1 MSPYQLPVITE
12 PEPIGDDEI
21 ILVTSGDLR
30 LSANQ
35 ECWPAQS
42 EMEEKVN
49 AVFKGEGYTIKRGH
63 PYDEELGHG
72 FIWNQRMGMEVFRD
86 IPKDAK
92 VIVAEAVWQ
101 YSHHVLAGLRDH
113 KGPILTLANWSGQ
126 WPGLVGMLNLNASL
140 TKMGVEYSTI
150 WSLNFDDEFFL
161 KSIREWLKD
170 GKITHDTSHVRPL
183 DISKLPED
191 EVKLGKALADQLRD
205 EKAIMGIFD
214 EGCMGM
220 YNGIIED
227 ELLNPLGV
235 YKERLSQS
243 ALVAKM
249 RTVSD
254 DEASN
259 IRDWLDLKGMTFVTG
274 TDEATELTERQIHE
288 QCKMYIAA
296 VRIAD
301 EFDCAMIGIQYQ
313 QGLKDMA
320 PASDLV
326 EGLLNCTDRPP
337 VHHEVTGEVLFEG
350 KPLPHFNEVD
360 EGAGL
365 DALITNR
372 VWTSMGYNPDTTLHD
387 VRWGDWYDNQYVWVF
402 LISGSAPPSHFKGGY
417 EGASSER
424 QPPMYFPLGGGSL
437 KGDSRPGEIVWS
449 RVYVKTDGLHADI
462 GRGTVVELPDEETQ
476 RRWDATTP
484 AWPIMSAVLHG
495 VSRDQFMAQHKA
507 NHIQVVYAPSAE
519 AADKALAGK
528 AAMFNELG
536 LTVHICGDVKVG

>member
-1 MSPYQLPVITE
+1 
-12 PEPIGDDEI
+12 
-21 ILVTSGDLR
+21 
-30 LSANQ
+30 
-35 ECWPAQS
+35 
-42 EMEEKVN
+42 
-49 AVFKGEGYTIKRGH
+49 
-63 PYDEELGHG
+63 
-72 FIWNQRMGMEVFRD
+72 MEVFRN

-92 VIVAEAVWQ
+92 IIIAEAVWQ

-170 GKITHDTSHVRPL
+170 GKITHDYSHVRPL
-183 DISKLPED
+183 DVSKLPED
-191 EVKLGKALADQLRD
+191 EVKLGKALADQLRA

-227 ELLNPLGV
+227 ELLNPLGI

-254 DEASN
+254 DEARN

-274 TDEATELTERQIHE
+274 TDEATELTDHQIHE

-301 EFDCAMIGIQYQ
+301 EFGCAMIGIQYQ

-337 VHHEVTGEVLFEG
+337 VHHEVTGKVLFEG

-372 VWTSMGYNPDTTLHD
+372 VWTAMGYNPDTTLHD
-387 VRWGDWYDNQYVWVF
+387 VRWGDWYGDQYVWVF

-424 QPPMYFPLGGGSL
+424 QPSMYFPLGGGSL
-437 KGDSRPGEIVWS
+437 KGNSRAGEIVWS
-449 RVYVKTDGLHADI
+449 RVYVKTDGLHVDI
-462 GRGTVVELPDEETQ
+462 GRGSVVELPQEETQ

-507 NHIQVVYAPSAE
+507 NHIQVVYAPSAGD
-519 AADKALAGK
+519 ADKALAGK

>member
-1 MSPYQLPVITE
+1 MTPYHLPTLTE
-12 PEPIGDDEI
+12 PEPLEETEI
-21 ILVTSGDLR
+21 VLVTSGDLR

-35 ECWPAQS
+35 ECWPAQM
-42 EMEEKVN
+42 EMEKKLR
-49 AVFKGEGYTIKRGH
+49 AVFEKEGYHIMRGH
-63 PYDEELGHG
+63 PYDDELGHG
-72 FIWNQRMGMEVFRD
+72 FIWNQRMGMDVFKN

-92 VIVAEAVWQ
+92 LIVAESVWQ

-140 TKMGVEYSTI
+140 TKMGVDYSTI
-150 WSLNFDDEFFL
+150 WSVDFEDEFFM

-170 GKITHDTSHVRPL
+170 GKITHDYSHVRPL
-183 DISKLPED
+183 DPSKLPTE
-191 EVKLGKALADQLRD
+191 EVKLGKALAGELRH

-249 RTVSD
+249 RTVSGK
-254 DEASN
+254 EAQN
-259 IRDWLDLKGMTFVTG
+259 VRDWLDAKGMTFVTG
-274 TDEATELTERQIHE
+274 MDEATELTDRQILE
-288 QCKMYIAA
+288 QCKMYISAI
-296 VRIAD
+296 RIAD
-301 EFDCAMIGIQYQ
+301 EFGCALVGIQYQ
-313 QGLKDMA
+313 QGLKDIA

-326 EGLLNCTDRPP
+326 EGLLNCTERPP
-337 VHHEVTGEVLFEG
+337 VYREGTNEELFKD

-360 EGAGL
+360 EGAGI

-372 VWTSMGYNPDTTLHD
+372 VWTAMGYNPDTTLHD
-387 VRWGDWYDNQYVWVF
+387 VRWGDWYGDQYVWVF

-417 EGASSER
+417 KGASSER
-424 QPPMYFPLGGGSL
+424 QPPMYFPLGGGTL
-437 KGDSRPGEIVWS
+437 KGDSKNGEIVWS
-449 RVYVKTDGLHADI
+449 RLYVKTDGLHFDI
-462 GRGTVVELPDEETQ
+462 GRGSVIELPPEETQ

-495 VSRDQFMAQHKA
+495 VTRDQFMAQHKA
-507 NHIQVVYAPSAE
+507 NHIQVVYAPTAE
-519 AADKALAGK
+519 DADKALAAK
-528 AAMFNELG
+528 AAMFHELG
-536 LTVHICGDVKVG
+536 VKVHVCGDVKVG

>member
-1 MSPYQLPVITE
+1 M
-12 PEPIGDDEI
+12 
-21 ILVTSGDLR
+21 
-30 LSANQ
+30 
-35 ECWPAQS
+35 
-42 EMEEKVN
+42 
-49 AVFKGEGYTIKRGH
+49 
-63 PYDEELGHG
+63 
-72 FIWNQRMGMEVFRD
+72 
-86 IPKDAK
+86 
-92 VIVAEAVWQ
+92 
-101 YSHHVLAGLRDH
+101 
-113 KGPILTLANWSGQ
+113 TLANWSGQ

-150 WSLNFDDEFFL
+150 WSENFDDEFFL
-161 KSIREWLKD
+161 KSIRQWLKE
-170 GKITHDTSHVRPL
+170 GKIIHDTSHTRKL
-183 DISKLPED
+183 DPAKLPEK
-191 EVKLGKALADQLRD
+191 EAELGKALADQLRH
-205 EKAIMGIFD
+205 EKAVMGIFD

-249 RTVSD
+249 KTVSD
-254 DEASN
+254 SEARN

-274 TDEATELTERQIHE
+274 TDEATELTDRQIHE

-301 EFDCAMIGIQYQ
+301 EFGCDLIGIQYQ

-326 EGLLNCTDRPP
+326 EGLLNCSDRPP
-337 VHHEVTGEVLFEG
+337 VQHEETGKILYEN

-372 VWTSMGYNPDTTLHD
+372 VWTAMGYNPDTTLHD
-387 VRWGDWYDNQYVWVF
+387 VRWGDWYNDEYVWVF

-417 EGASSER
+417 KGASSER
-424 QPPMYFPLGGGSL
+424 QPPMYFPLGGGTL
-437 KGDSRPGEIVWS
+437 KGDSKPGEIVWS
-449 RVYVKTDGLHADI
+449 RVYVKPTGLYVDI
-462 GRGTVVELPDEETQ
+462 GRGTVVDLPDEETQ

-495 VSRDQFMAQHKA
+495 VTRDQFMAKHKA
-507 NHIQVVYAPSAE
+507 NHIQVVYAPNAE
-519 AADKALAGK
+519 SADKALAAK
-528 AAMFNELG
+528 AAMFQELG
-536 LTVHICGDVKVG
+536 VKVNLCGTVKVG